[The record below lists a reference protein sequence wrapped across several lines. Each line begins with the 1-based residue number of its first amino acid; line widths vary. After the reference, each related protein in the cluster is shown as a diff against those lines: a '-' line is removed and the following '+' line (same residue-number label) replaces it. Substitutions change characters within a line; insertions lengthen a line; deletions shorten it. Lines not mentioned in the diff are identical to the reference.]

1 MDAVTFVRVR
11 SLAQVGEVRKVGD
24 PREAGGHT
32 PYGSVLRL
40 GQAFENRS

>member
-11 SLAQVGEVRKVGD
+11 SLVQVGEVRKMGD
-24 PREAGGHT
+24 PRVAGGHT
-32 PYGSVLRL
+32 LYGAVLRL